1 MTVGFIIDA
10 IAGAAVGWAS
20 AEACDGA
27 IVGAKMGTLE
37 GGLAET
43 DYYLMTSPRKI
54 IDRCMQNRGYEIR
67 NGEGKWI

>member
-1 MTVGFIIDA
+1 M
-10 IAGAAVGWAS
+10 IAGAAVGSAS
-20 AEACDGA
+20 GEACDGA
-27 IVGAKMGTLE
+27 IVGATMGRIE

-43 DYYLMTSPRKI
+43 DYYLMTSQLKI